1 MKSNTRYFT
10 ALVIF
15 IFSLALNASA
25 QTVPITIT
33 SYEIKSTPRSGFGCW
48 FHNYTGTIIDTGRT
62 VSGSV
67 VCFPG
72 GGTGSSIGIAD
83 YANGSG
89 TLNDNVI
96 SSIGNTHLFLT
107 GRLDDTGNPIL
118 PEITLH
124 LGSTFIIN
132 DILLFGG
139 DPSNAIPGALTD
151 ATVEIG
157 GVAVALHIIPFGD
170 LNPIGVPV
178 NGKLV
183 LTGTPL
189 AGPPTNQIVL
199 KNFVSLFFDQF
210 SITEIQVDGS
220 LPPVVKYVVS
230 DLGTLGFHS
239 EATGINSAGQV
250 VGHTGLGHAFRT
262 APNAAINPATDDL
275 GTLGGLISQATGI
288 NDAGQVVGVSFTA
301 DGAYHAF
308 RTAPN
313 ASINPPTDDLGT
325 LGGGTSWAYGIN
337 ASGQVVGTSI
347 DAGGD
352 TRAFR
357 TAPGAAISPATDD
370 LGSLVSSP
378 SQAAAYGINTTGQV
392 VGASY
397 AGRGTH
403 AFRTAPNAAINSGTD
418 DLGTLGGAE
427 SIAFGI
433 NASGQVVGRSDIS
446 FGLFG
451 SHAFRTAR
459 NAAIDPATDDLG
471 TLGGLSSIAFGINAS
486 GQVVGSS
493 QIASGE
499 SHAFVYSNGAMQDL
513 NNRLLVDSGWIFQE
527 ADGIN
532 DGGQIVGSGLHN
544 GATRAFRATPVVPF
558 SAFNAAPEIGSDR
571 FELNGRFT
579 LGEGSNGIN
588 PHTEAVTLQLG
599 TFSVTMPQASFKK
612 ASDGRYVFE
621 GTIDGAALELRIA
634 PVTTNS
640 YTFNAEGS
648 GANLSGTVN
657 PVSVVLTIGD
667 DGGATTAR
675 AK

>member
-1 MKSNTRYFT
+1 MKSNTRYFA

-15 IFSLALNASA
+15 IFALALNASA
-25 QTVPITIT
+25 QTVPVTIT
-33 SYEIKSTPRSGFGCW
+33 SYGIKSTPRNGFGCW
-48 FHNYTGTIIDTGRT
+48 DHTYFGYSINVGRT
-62 VSGSV
+62 ASSSGYCNFDGKQIS
-67 VCFPG
+67 
-72 GGTGSSIGIAD
+72 D
-83 YANGSG
+83 YLDGYG
-89 TLNDNVI
+89 TLNDGVI
-96 SSIGNTHLFLT
+96 SATTSGNHLFSIGLA
-107 GRLDDTGNPIL
+107 DDGLPIL

-124 LGSTFIIN
+124 LNGTFVIN
-132 DILLFGG
+132 EILVFGG
-139 DPSNAIPGALTD
+139 TADYFAPPGALAG

-157 GVAVALHIIPFGD
+157 GVAVVLPTIPFGTTNALGIYPD
-170 LNPIGVPV
+170 
-178 NGKLV
+178 GKLV
-183 LTGTPL
+183 LIGTPL
-189 AGPPTNQIVL
+189 AGRPTNQIML
-199 KNFVSLFFDQF
+199 KNFVASFFGGPFDQF
-210 SITEIQVDGS
+210 SITEIQVYGNV
-220 LPPVVKYVVS
+220 PPVVKYVVS

-250 VGHTGLGHAFRT
+250 VGRTGLGHAFRT

-275 GTLGGLISQATGI
+275 GTLGGLISQASGI

-634 PVTTNS
+634 PATTNS

>member
-96 SSIGNTHLFLT
+96 SSIGDTHLFLT

-357 TAPGAAISPATDD
+357 TAPGAAIRPATDD

-403 AFRTAPNAAINSGTD
+403 AFRTAP
-418 DLGTLGGAE
+418 
-427 SIAFGI
+427 
-433 NASGQVVGRSDIS
+433 
-446 FGLFG
+446 
-451 SHAFRTAR
+451 

-527 ADGIN
+527 ADGVN

-634 PVTTNS
+634 PATTNS

>member
-325 LGGGTSWAYGIN
+325 LGGGTS
-337 ASGQVVGTSI
+337 
-347 DAGGD
+347 
-352 TRAFR
+352 
-357 TAPGAAISPATDD
+357 
-370 LGSLVSSP
+370 
-378 SQAAAYGINTTGQV
+378 
-392 VGASY
+392 
-397 AGRGTH
+397 
-403 AFRTAPNAAINSGTD
+403 
-418 DLGTLGGAE
+418 
-427 SIAFGI
+427 IAFGI

-571 FELNGRFT
+571 FELNGRF
-579 LGEGSNGIN
+579 
-588 PHTEAVTLQLG
+588 
-599 TFSVTMPQASFKK
+599 
-612 ASDGRYVFE
+612 
-621 GTIDGAALELRIA
+621 
-634 PVTTNS
+634 
-640 YTFNAEGS
+640 
-648 GANLSGTVN
+648 
-657 PVSVVLTIGD
+657 
-667 DGGATTAR
+667 
-675 AK
+675 

>member
-118 PEITLH
+118 PEITVH

-199 KNFVSLFFDQF
+199 KNFVSLFFVQF
-210 SITEIQVDGS
+210 SITEIQVDCS

-337 ASGQVVGTSI
+337 
-347 DAGGD
+347 
-352 TRAFR
+352 
-357 TAPGAAISPATDD
+357 
-370 LGSLVSSP
+370 
-378 SQAAAYGINTTGQV
+378 TTGQV

-403 AFRTAPNAAINSGTD
+403 AFRTASNAAINSGTD

-612 ASDGRYVFE
+612 ARDGRYVFE
-621 GTIDGAALELRIA
+621 GSIDGAALELRIA